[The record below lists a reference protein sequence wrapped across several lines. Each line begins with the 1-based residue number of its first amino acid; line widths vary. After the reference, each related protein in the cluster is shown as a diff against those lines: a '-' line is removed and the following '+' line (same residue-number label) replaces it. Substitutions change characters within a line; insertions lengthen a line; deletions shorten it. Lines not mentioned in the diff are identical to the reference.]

1 MGRTGI
7 RRTEVARHDWRVRSA
22 AVILGVTEAAAS
34 AALRHGSGALGF
46 DGPDRIWPAMGFGRL
61 Q

>member
-1 MGRTGI
+1 M
-7 RRTEVARHDWRVRSA
+7 
-22 AVILGVTEAAAS
+22 ILGVTEAAAS

-46 DGPDRIWPAMGFGRL
+46 DGPDRILAKFGFGRL